1 LDNVKWDLMS
11 EKTIL
16 AIDDD
21 DLVLKLL
28 DVNFNKRGFN
38 VVEFLGG
45 EGAFEKAKEL
55 QPAVIILD
63 IMMPLMDGWEVLE
76 KLKGNPATQ
85 DIPVVILTVKSSQ
98 DDVSR
103 AVGMGADRYV
113 MKPFDPS
120 DLVSLVYEV
129 MGGPE

>member
-1 LDNVKWDLMS
+1 MDNVKWDLMS

>member
-1 LDNVKWDLMS
+1 MS

>member
-1 LDNVKWDLMS
+1 MMS

-103 AVGMGADRYV
+103 AMGMGANRYI

-120 DLVSLVYEV
+120 DLVSLVDEV
-129 MGGPE
+129 MEGPE

>member
-1 LDNVKWDLMS
+1 MS

-38 VVEFLGG
+38 VVEYLGG
-45 EGAFEKAKEL
+45 EGAFEKAKDL

-76 KLKGNPATQ
+76 KLKGNPTTQ
-85 DIPVVILTVKSSQ
+85 DIPVIILTVMSSQ
-98 DDVSR
+98 ENVSR
-103 AVGMGADRYV
+103 AMDMGADRY
-113 MKPFDPS
+113 MTKPFDPS
-120 DLVSLVYEV
+120 DLVSLVEEV
-129 MGGPE
+129 MGAPE

>member
-1 LDNVKWDLMS
+1 MS

-21 DLVLKLL
+21 ELVLKLL
-28 DVNFNKRGFN
+28 DVNFRKRGFD
-38 VVEFLGG
+38 VAEFLGG

-55 QPAVIILD
+55 QPGVIILD

-76 KLKGNPATQ
+76 KLKGDTATRG
-85 DIPVVILTVKSSQ
+85 IPVIILTVKSSQ

-103 AVGMGADRYV
+103 AMDMGADRFM

-120 DLVSLVYEV
+120 DLVSLVEEI
-129 MGGPE
+129 MQPTE